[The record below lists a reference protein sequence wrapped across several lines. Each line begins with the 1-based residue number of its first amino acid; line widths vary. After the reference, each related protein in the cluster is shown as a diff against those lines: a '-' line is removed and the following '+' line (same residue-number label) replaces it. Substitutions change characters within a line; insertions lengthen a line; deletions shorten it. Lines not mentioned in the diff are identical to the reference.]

1 MVVEAKLVFENFH
14 SIERRL
20 ILITTAVFKI
30 LKVLIVK
37 ILTSSVVVVEILILM
52 PRFLFQIIDI
62 GLICVVGSSKS
73 H

>member
-1 MVVEAKLVFENFH
+1 MVVEAKLIFENFH

-37 ILTSSVVVVEILILM
+37 ILTSSVVVVEILILLT
-52 PRFLFQIIDI
+52 RFLF
-62 GLICVVGSSKS
+62 
-73 H
+73 